1 MARHV
6 SAREARNRFADIMG
20 SVRDGGEEI
29 IVERSGRPMAA
40 LIPVDTYE
48 RLVAERRSR
57 FEVLDQIRSNL
68 PDVAPEEVER
78 DIANAIGDRHLLDL
92 SSYQDIPILTVRQ
105 FLERLEKR

>member
-1 MARHV
+1 MAKHV

-20 SVRDGGEEI
+20 SIRYGGEEV

-48 RLVAERRSR
+48 RLVAERRTR

-68 PDVAPEEVER
+68 PDTAPKEIEKDVAH
-78 DIANAIGDRHLLDL
+78 AIDTLRGIYAEGR
-92 SSYQDIPILTVRQ
+92 S
-105 FLERLEKR
+105 

>member
-20 SVRDGGEEI
+20 SVRYGGQEV

-48 RLVAERRSR
+48 RLVAERRTR
-57 FEVLDQIRSNL
+57 FEVLDQIRYGL
-68 PDVAPEEVER
+68 PDISPEEIEEDV
-78 DIANAIGDRHLLDL
+78 AQAID
-92 SSYQDIPILTVRQ
+92 TVRTTGAKG
-105 FLERLEKR
+105 RS